1 MPISRK
7 KSCAHCRQSKLR
19 CNLDTPSCSQC
30 MRRHFKCVYDGRDS
44 DRLAPY
50 SYHASSTSTASVS
63 DSFPPVDTLAG
74 FHGFEHP
81 DIISGTATS
90 LDATVA
96 EDDVPLDFNG
106 GDLPF
111 DWLPLRGPPYSVL
124 ESPKSFE
131 TNTIELP
138 SFKSREAFYSPLKQ
152 QDSTALDAKVQ
163 HHPHDGIVN
172 PELPQGDTG
181 GALSPAYGA
190 QLVST
195 NASSDQKVLR
205 RRIFLRDC
213 VLTSVV
219 LGQLTGYPK
228 MMLEGELL
236 PPFIQPPCHHD
247 EEQAPVCRIAGRH
260 KCLPEILAIC
270 AGLVEMFYSRTQAS
284 EQYVWKMI
292 YAEQARL
299 RKKVCFGSN
308 PLSCLI
314 F

>member
-30 MRRHFKCVYDGRDS
+30 MRRRFKCVYDGRDS
-44 DRLAPY
+44 ERLAPY
-50 SYHASSTSTASVS
+50 SFQASSTSTASIS
-63 DSFPPVDTLAG
+63 DQFPPVDTLAG
-74 FHGFEHP
+74 VHAFDDL

-90 LDATVA
+90 LDATVR
-96 EDDVPLDFNG
+96 EDDALLDFDG
-106 GDLPF
+106 GGLPF
-111 DWLPLRGPPYSVL
+111 DWMPLRGPSYSGL

-138 SFKSREAFYSPLKQ
+138 SFKSREAFYNPLKQ
-152 QDSTALDAKVQ
+152 QYTTALDAEVQ
-163 HHPHDGIVN
+163 HHRHGGIVN
-172 PELPQGDTG
+172 LELSQGDTG
-181 GALSPAYGA
+181 EALNPSYGA
-190 QLVST
+190 ELVST

-205 RRIFLRDC
+205 RRIFLKDC

-236 PPFIQPPCHHD
+236 PPFIQPPCHYD
-247 EEQAPVCRIAGRH
+247 EEQAPACRIAGRH

-270 AGLVEMFYSRTQAS
+270 AGLVDMFYSRTQAS

-292 YAEQARL
+292 YAERARL
-299 RKKVCFGSN
+299 RKKVCFGSS
-308 PLSCLI
+308 PLS
-314 F
+314 